1 MRTNTRIANY
11 DRPHCAFVF
20 SIHTVLAAYADE
32 SISGGRRRRRRR
44 RRNFVWYLTQRTYTR
59 YYACVFFLIYECV
72 SPSGQT
78 GRNIITDN
86 NERSARRPRVKHAR
100 YFHFFFLQSDGSDT
114 RKYVNAIIITWR
126 FLICFHSPFA
136 RGLRFAS
143 TMDAVRGRRIRTEK
157 RIHETIMLTRFCAN
171 RPHPP
176 SSGGGDD
183 GHGVVFCRRDS
194 GEKTKTIVYI
204 LENYRFE
211 RTRTILHWGSIG
223 DVTTVSRA

>member
-1 MRTNTRIANY
+1 MCLSLRTNREKYNYRQQRAQRPAATRET
-11 DRPHCAFVF
+11 CALFP
-20 SIHTVLAAYADE
+20 
-32 SISGGRRRRRRR
+32 
-44 RRNFVWYLTQRTYTR
+44 
-59 YYACVFFLIYECV
+59 FF
-72 SPSGQT
+72 
-78 GRNIITDN
+78 
-86 NERSARRPRVKHAR
+86 
-100 YFHFFFLQSDGSDT
+100 FFFLQSDGSDT